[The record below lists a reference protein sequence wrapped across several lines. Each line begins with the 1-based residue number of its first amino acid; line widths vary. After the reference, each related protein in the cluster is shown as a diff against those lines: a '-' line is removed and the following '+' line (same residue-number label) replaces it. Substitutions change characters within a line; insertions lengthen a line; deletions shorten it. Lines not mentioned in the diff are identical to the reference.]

1 MIISAMASA
10 ADSMVG
16 RDSEV
21 AVVDAFLEEATTAF
35 VLLRIEGEPGIGKTT
50 VWRTAL
56 RRATAGGA
64 RVLLTRPTQAEAALS
79 FASLADLFGAACQP
93 MLSGCTCSRH
103 TPVTSSSWAA
113 AVAP

>member
-1 MIISAMASA
+1 MASA
-10 ADSMVG
+10 ANSMVG

-64 RVLLTRPTQAEAALS
+64 RVLLTRPTQAEPPS
-79 FASLADLFGAACQP
+79 RSP
-93 MLSGCTCSRH
+93 PSPTCS
-103 TPVTSSSWAA
+103 
-113 AVAP
+113 APPASRCSAGVHVPGTRR